1 MKLIQKLMFINQ
13 MGLRQKPLRLKES
26 VDLQYFKNR
35 IVLLKFYLYDL
46 MRRSPKNDNFTTRLV
61 SSNDMD
67 HQTYELE

>member
-26 VDLQYFKNR
+26 VDLQYFKNSL
-35 IVLLKFYLYDL
+35 VLLKSYLYDL
-46 MRRSPKNDNFTTRLV
+46 MRPSPRNDNFVTRLV